1 MIFLEEGYDSA
12 SDGLPRMVGSLL
24 ITDDAMVDLRDA
36 VAVTGNT
43 LVTTA
48 CQLQCD
54 DATIS
59 LVTGWMVN
67 EAEERQRGNLDD
79 SAGGEGFD
87 SEEEF
92 I

>member
-1 MIFLEEGYDSA
+1 MICLDEGFDFPHA
-12 SDGLPRMVGSLL
+12 SLPRMVGSLL
-24 ITDDAMVDLRDA
+24 ITEDAMVDLRDA

-59 LVTGWMVN
+59 LVAAWLVN
-67 EAEERQRGNLDD
+67 EAEERQRGNLVDGD
-79 SAGGEGFD
+79 SAGDD
-87 SEEEF
+87 SVEEF

>member
-1 MIFLEEGYDSA
+1 MISLEEGFDFSHA
-12 SDGLPRMVGSLL
+12 SLPRLVGSLL
-24 ITDDAMVDLRDA
+24 ITEEAMVDLRDA

-48 CQLQCD
+48 CQLQCTD
-54 DATIS
+54 DAIA
-59 LVTGWMVN
+59 LVTGWMLS

-79 SAGGEGFD
+79 SSGGEGFE